1 MKEDVSPSDG
11 KDSEGSSTKDE
22 PSKVLPESHS
32 SEVGTTEQ
40 EDTSTVL
47 HLPRGEVVR
56 RLRERGEPIRLFG
69 ESDKDVCLRLRQIEL
84 LETDT
89 NKGLRNDFK
98 AAMEMIDQ
106 EYLDE
111 LARQGTQE
119 GADSADLRFS
129 EVSLKMDDLQ
139 EMAKQFDEND
149 EEKVSELILSTCLLY
164 TSPSPRDRQ
173 KSRMPSSA

>member
-1 MKEDVSPSDG
+1 MQNGPSEGGAEEKEAGPQGTRNWTGTYVHIGRRGGTSLHQLSLKGGKKYFRRSDLVKEDVSPSDG

-22 PSKVLPESHS
+22 PSKVYRFNALLICCHSLVYLQVLPESHS

-89 NKGLRNDFK
+89 NKVGV
-98 AAMEMIDQ
+98 AMCGW
-106 EYLDE
+106 L
-111 LARQGTQE
+111 
-119 GADSADLRFS
+119 
-129 EVSLKMDDLQ
+129 
-139 EMAKQFDEND
+139 
-149 EEKVSELILSTCLLY
+149 
-164 TSPSPRDRQ
+164 
-173 KSRMPSSA
+173 